1 MSSEAK
7 GGLEDVV
14 VSTSDI
20 CFIDGREGR
29 LVYRGYDVNDLVE
42 HSSFEEV
49 VYLLWHGSLPT
60 RKELD
65 VHVKALS
72 ATATRK
78 LPPGLIAL
86 LRALPKK
93 TTPMEVL
100 RTGVSALSAFDP
112 DATDNS
118 REATARKAVRLTA
131 QMPTL
136 VAAWE
141 RIRRGKPLVAPNPK
155 LSLAANCLA
164 MLRGGR
170 PTPLE
175 VKTFDVALILHADH
189 EFNAS
194 TFSARVTAATM
205 SDLHSAITSAIGAL
219 KGPLHG
225 GANEQVMRMVEEIK
239 SPARAEAWIRK
250 ALADKARVMGFGH
263 RVYRVEDPRAKHL
276 RRLATELGR
285 QAGNTSYV
293 EILNTVARVVT
304 EDKHIYPN
312 VDLYSGAAYK
322 SMGIPTDQFTPIF
335 AISRVAGW
343 AAHVM
348 EQHANNRLIRPR
360 AEYTGPTHAT
370 YVPIDRRQGGRAR
383 RAAREPRDV
392 RLQRARGHARV
403 SREPPRHDRAVPPG
417 GHRQRLHRRDAG
429 ALRALPVPVPVDV
442 RAESRQRRRDCRAQ
456 SCLAARRHRGPL
468 LPPQRHGAL
477 RTRVARPAPRS
488 ARRARRRARR
498 RVRRQAAARGRPR
511 GGPDDRLEPPA
522 RADGPRAVGG
532 RGLRRLGLH
541 VPAPGPHGDPGG
553 LRREIGR
560 AHV

>member
-1 MSSEAK
+1 MSGEGK

-29 LVYRGYDVNDLVE
+29 LLYRGFDVHDLVE

-49 VYLLWHGSLPT
+49 VYLLWHGGLPS

-65 VHVKALS
+65 AHLKSLS

-78 LPPGLIAL
+78 LPPKLVAI
-86 LRALPKK
+86 LRALPRK

-100 RTGVSALSAFDP
+100 RTGVSALAAFDP
-112 DATDNS
+112 DAADNS
-118 REATARKAVRLTA
+118 REATARKSLRLTA
-131 QMPTL
+131 RLPTL

-141 RIRRGKPLVAPNPK
+141 RIRRGRPLVVPNPK
-155 LSLAANCLA
+155 LSLAANFLA
-164 MLRGGR
+164 MMSGKT

-194 TFSARVTAATM
+194 TFAARVTAATM
-205 SDLHSAITSAIGAL
+205 SDVHSAITSAIGAL

-225 GANEQVMRMVEEIK
+225 GANEQVMRMVERIT
-239 SPARAEAWIRK
+239 SPALAEAWIRK

-285 QAGNTSYV
+285 QMGDSRAV

-304 EDKHIYPN
+304 EDKHLHPN

-343 AAHVM
+343 TAHVM

-360 AEYTGPTHAT
+360 AEYTGPTRAT
-370 YVPIDRRQGGRAR
+370 YVPIDRR
-383 RAAREPRDV
+383 
-392 RLQRARGHARV
+392 
-403 SREPPRHDRAVPPG
+403 
-417 GHRQRLHRRDAG
+417 
-429 ALRALPVPVPVDV
+429 
-442 RAESRQRRRDCRAQ
+442 
-456 SCLAARRHRGPL
+456 
-468 LPPQRHGAL
+468 
-477 RTRVARPAPRS
+477 
-488 ARRARRRARR
+488 
-498 RVRRQAAARGRPR
+498 
-511 GGPDDRLEPPA
+511 
-522 RADGPRAVGG
+522 
-532 RGLRRLGLH
+532 
-541 VPAPGPHGDPGG
+541 
-553 LRREIGR
+553 
-560 AHV
+560 

>member
-1 MSSEAK
+1 MIKANRSDHTAARGAMSSEVK

-14 VSTSDI
+14 VSTSAI
-20 CFIDGREGR
+20 CFIDGQKGR
-29 LVYRGYDVNDLVE
+29 LLYRGFDIDDLVE

-49 VYLLWHGSLPT
+49 VYLLWHGALPS

-65 VHVKALS
+65 AHVKVLS

-78 LPPGLIAL
+78 LPPGLIVL

-112 DATDNS
+112 DAADNS

-155 LSLAANCLA
+155 LSLAANFLG
-164 MLRGGR
+164 MLRGGAA
-170 PTPLE
+170 TALE
-175 VKTFDVALILHADH
+175 VKTFDVALMLHADH

-194 TFSARVTAATM
+194 TFAARVTAATM

-239 SPARAEAWIRK
+239 SPALAE
-250 ALADKARVMGFGH
+250 KARVMGFGH

-370 YVPIDRRQGGRAR
+370 YVPIDRR
-383 RAAREPRDV
+383 
-392 RLQRARGHARV
+392 
-403 SREPPRHDRAVPPG
+403 
-417 GHRQRLHRRDAG
+417 
-429 ALRALPVPVPVDV
+429 
-442 RAESRQRRRDCRAQ
+442 
-456 SCLAARRHRGPL
+456 
-468 LPPQRHGAL
+468 
-477 RTRVARPAPRS
+477 
-488 ARRARRRARR
+488 
-498 RVRRQAAARGRPR
+498 
-511 GGPDDRLEPPA
+511 
-522 RADGPRAVGG
+522 
-532 RGLRRLGLH
+532 
-541 VPAPGPHGDPGG
+541 
-553 LRREIGR
+553 
-560 AHV
+560 

>member
-1 MSSEAK
+1 VQQRLLAHARVEAPVAERKGGRVAPHDRDQAVEPDQAIEPRGAGGPAGVELERQNPAAASARQEARGTGQARADVENAARRGDTGPPRHVIHGLEATVVVLVELEEIVGSEPREVTAAPPGDGGEHLLLADRMAVVEVHARRLKRLATYDKSKPFSPRGGEGSPMSSEAK

-49 VYLLWHGSLPT
+49 VYLLWHGSLPS

-65 VHVKALS
+65 AHVKALT

-78 LPPGLIAL
+78 LPPGLLAL

-194 TFSARVTAATM
+194 TFAARVTAATM

-370 YVPIDRRQGGRAR
+370 YVPIDRR
-383 RAAREPRDV
+383 
-392 RLQRARGHARV
+392 
-403 SREPPRHDRAVPPG
+403 
-417 GHRQRLHRRDAG
+417 
-429 ALRALPVPVPVDV
+429 
-442 RAESRQRRRDCRAQ
+442 
-456 SCLAARRHRGPL
+456 
-468 LPPQRHGAL
+468 
-477 RTRVARPAPRS
+477 
-488 ARRARRRARR
+488 
-498 RVRRQAAARGRPR
+498 
-511 GGPDDRLEPPA
+511 
-522 RADGPRAVGG
+522 
-532 RGLRRLGLH
+532 
-541 VPAPGPHGDPGG
+541 
-553 LRREIGR
+553 
-560 AHV
+560 